1 MLEVEQGLR
10 DPDALGP
17 MPDRETYVAERTVR

>member
-10 DPDALGP
+10 DPDAFGP
-17 MPDRETYVAERTVR
+17 LPDRETYVAERKVS